1 MKKLVLAL
9 TATAMMCSQNV
20 LAQNKV
26 KNLYTETSSLKVE
39 QVQNTDQTVQVNR
52 YLFAGYNTLCLPMSM
67 SAEQLNNS
75 GIKAERL
82 VAIQQEGNTLQL
94 CFADCTSE
102 GIEAGV
108 PYLIYSEKTQY
119 LRMKNTDAAR
129 TTVELKTI
137 RMSDSQGNQV
147 SFSSSWDKRQKDG
160 LYGIPARQ
168 DVTPLASVLV
178 RTRSDLSFLP
188 TRCGFCWETQSASAS
203 RLEIRHI
210 SNSEATAIRSI
221 TSIENAAGNV
231 YDLNGRQH
239 NAPVKGINI
248 VNGRKVIK

>member
-1 MKKLVLAL
+1 MKQNVLVLMA
-9 TATAMMCSQNV
+9 AAMMCTLSAS
-20 LAQNKV
+20 AQNKV
-26 KNLYTETSSLKVE
+26 KNLYTETASLKVE

-52 YLFAGYNTLCLPMSM
+52 YLYAGYNTLCLPMSM
-67 SAEQLNNS
+67 SADQLSNN

-82 VAIQQEGNTLQL
+82 AAIQQEGNTLQL
-94 CFADCTSE
+94 CFVDCTSE

-178 RTRSDLSFLP
+178 RTTADLAFLP

-210 SNSEATAIRSI
+210 SASEATAIRTI
-221 TSIENAAGNV
+221 TSVENAAGNV

-239 NAPVKGINI
+239 NAPVKGVNI
-248 VNGRKVIK
+248 INGRKVVK